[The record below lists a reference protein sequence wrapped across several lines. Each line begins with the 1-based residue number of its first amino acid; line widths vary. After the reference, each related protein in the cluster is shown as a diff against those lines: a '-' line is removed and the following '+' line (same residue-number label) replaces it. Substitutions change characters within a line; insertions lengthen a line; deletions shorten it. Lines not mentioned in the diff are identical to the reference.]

1 MGTVVKTRTRTHPPT
16 KKQKKD
22 DPIII
27 LFCLSRLTEG
37 LCQQIWRKFRCSN
50 MPLPWERWLAKQDG
64 EGYVKKEITANSPS
78 ADFETSLREGGG
90 TRDWDKESA
99 YIRINRVTEGARR
112 AVEKLWKDQICCFSR
127 ALSTASGPPL
137 SRREVKGTLSVSPWL
152 TPLPRERHI
161 GIADF
166 LSISADGI
174 FVISASS
181 TASGCRAC
189 TMSFHPS
196 RGRFPRSF
204 VLATDGMISIL
215 SYFDRK
221 EHLFGKEV

>member
-1 MGTVVKTRTRTHPPT
+1 MLSKTERVTLKKRLQQTFRQRTL
-16 KKQKKD
+16 K
-22 DPIII
+22 
-27 LFCLSRLTEG
+27 
-37 LCQQIWRKFRCSN
+37 
-50 MPLPWERWLAKQDG
+50 
-64 EGYVKKEITANSPS
+64 
-78 ADFETSLREGGG
+78 TSLREGGG
-90 TRDWDKESA
+90 TRDQNKESA

-112 AVEKLWKDQICCFSR
+112 ADEKLWKDQICCFSR

-174 FVISASS
+174 FVRSASS

-196 RGRFPRSF
+196 QGRFPRSF